1 MEYLVN
7 NTPNVRENTML
18 QVFLVA
24 QQVLNCA
31 PACVS
36 LVAVFF
42 SSSVLTGRLMEVLM
56 KYVVQVTDVLSET
69 LNAD

>member
-36 LVAVFF
+36 LIGSCVFF
-42 SSSVLTGRLMEVLM
+42 KFS
-56 KYVVQVTDVLSET
+56 
-69 LNAD
+69 ADRQTNGSTNEICCAGNRCTF